1 MGGWDTEKQVLNVIE
16 AAIKRRVPSKL
27 ESDMIKAQ
35 REYQMRAIGFEN
47 NGAFEIQRQNIAKAA
62 LMQRVALPLVG
73 VTSMADQSV
82 RIDAMEPFIND
93 AFAPRIL
100 FFLGWSRYST
110 SWTAGQNRRPGTTT
124 TGFAPCRSFDDRQ
137 YPRWFLRI
145 HPGAWPS
152 QLCGFQ

>member
-1 MGGWDTEKQVLNVIE
+1 
-16 AAIKRRVPSKL
+16 
-27 ESDMIKAQ
+27 MIKAQ

-100 FFLGWSRYST
+100 FSPGLVALLDELDSWPEPQTGHHYDGLCALSILWMIAST
-110 SWTAGQNRRPGTTT
+110 RAGSYEFTPVPGRRSSADSSE
-124 TGFAPCRSFDDRQ
+124 FKDSFDIGGRMGGD
-137 YPRWFLRI
+137 W
-145 HPGAWPS
+145 
-152 QLCGFQ
+152 